1 MAGSLFVA
9 TDQLT
14 GFQPMTN
21 SRENVDAAEVAK
33 FDALASR
40 WWDPNGDF
48 RPLHEINPLRLDW
61 IRQHVSL
68 SGAKVVDI
76 GCGGGILTE
85 AMAAANANVTGVD
98 MAEAPLA
105 VARLHQHESKLDID
119 YRQATAEQ
127 LAESEAASY
136 DVVTCLEMLEHVP
149 DPAAVINA
157 CYELVKPGGHVFFST
172 INRNLKSFAFAIV
185 GAEYVL
191 KLLPA
196 GTHEYEK
203 FIRPS
208 ELETWARHA
217 GLSHQD
223 SIGLHYN
230 PFTKDY
236 SLRENLDVNYLMY
249 FQRD

>member
-1 MAGSLFVA
+1 MS
-9 TDQLT
+9 
-14 GFQPMTN
+14 M
-21 SRENVDAAEVAK
+21 
-33 FDALASR
+33 
-40 WWDPNGDF
+40 
-48 RPLHEINPLRLDW
+48 RPKSQNLMHLHLD
-61 IRQHVSL
+61 
-68 SGAKVVDI
+68 
-76 GCGGGILTE
+76 GGIP
-85 AMAAANANVTGVD
+85 MAIFDHYMKSTRCAWTGS
-98 MAEAPLA
+98 PLA

>member
-1 MAGSLFVA
+1 M
-9 TDQLT
+9 DQ
-14 GFQPMTN
+14 MN
-21 SRENVDAAEVAK
+21 KMS
-33 FDALASR
+33 
-40 WWDPNGDF
+40 
-48 RPLHEINPLRLDW
+48 
-61 IRQHVSL
+61 HV
-68 SGAKVVDI
+68 
-76 GCGGGILTE
+76 
-85 AMAAANANVTGVD
+85 
-98 MAEAPLA
+98 
-105 VARLHQHESKLDID
+105 
-119 YRQATAEQ
+119 
-127 LAESEAASY
+127 
-136 DVVTCLEMLEHVP
+136 MLE
-149 DPAAVINA
+149 
-157 CYELVKPGGHVFFST
+157 K
-172 INRNLKSFAFAIV
+172 LKRSFTFAIV